1 MQIECLF
8 INKNYNLS
16 RAQWSRRFIIFSF
29 EPPHISKS
37 GCSPLAFTLKDEV
50 TCPKALR

>member
-16 RAQWSRRFIIFSF
+16 RAPWSRRFIIFLSL
-29 EPPHISKS
+29 HISLKV
-37 GCSPLAFTLKDEV
+37 GAIPLFFTLKDEV
-50 TCPKALR
+50 TCPKVLR